1 MGHPESIPSAHVDKL
16 LLPARVILPGLEQL
30 VGSFALLP
38 ASPFRDGP
46 ESLLE
51 LLNSPV
57 RVVPIIRE
65 SDDAVLLISRLAID
79 WVEVSSQV
87 EPELIRP
94 RSFLVTR
101 EEHVQVR
108 LMNGR
113 LVEGR
118 VTMELPDHLNRVSD
132 FLNMPEDFF
141 PLATRSCIML
151 FNKSHIAGARLFHTS
166 PRPPVDT
173 EEHDAA

>member
-1 MGHPESIPSAHVDKL
+1 MPEPTSPARVDKL

-30 VGSFALLP
+30 VGSFALSP

-51 LLNSPV
+51 LLNSPL
-57 RVVPIIRE
+57 RVLPILRE
-65 SDDAVLLISRLAID
+65 SDDAVLLVSRLAID
-79 WVEVSSQV
+79 WVEVAPQV
-87 EPELIRP
+87 DVEMIRP
-94 RSFLVTR
+94 RAYLVTR

-118 VTMELPDHLNRVSD
+118 VTMELPDHLNRMSD
-132 FLNMPEDFF
+132 FLNLPDDFF
-141 PLATRSCIML
+141 PLTTRSTIML
-151 FNKSHIAGARLFHTS
+151 FNKSRIAAARLFHAS
-166 PRPPVDT
+166 PRPVGEMEDRD
-173 EEHDAA
+173 EA